1 MAQQQEL
8 SFNLG
13 LPQIPETQDK
23 DLYQELVRIYNA
35 INIVARGLDTLV
47 GAATPPVED
56 WPQIP
61 PEVSVKAQNFSKIY
75 AQFDV
80 DVPLGA
86 CVNLYNVAGVTHVR
100 MARANS
106 ASTPAHGFCSVLL
119 GVEAG
124 DFGEVTLF
132 GANIFL
138 GGVIPG
144 ARYFLSNTS
153 TTGQIQNIPPG
164 SGIIQPVGIGLST
177 TVLWFNPV
185 LLLTASP

>member
-13 LPQIPETQDK
+13 LPAIPETQDK
-23 DLYQELVRIYNA
+23 DLYQELVRVYNA

-61 PEVSVKAQNFSKIY
+61 PEVSIKAQNFSKIY
-75 AQFDV
+75 CQFDV
-80 DVPLGA
+80 NVPLGS
-86 CVNLYNVAGVTHVR
+86 CVNLYNVAGVTHAR
-100 MARANS
+100 MAKADS
-106 ASTPAHGFCSVLL
+106 SSTPAHGFCSVLL
-119 GVEAG
+119 GVNAG

-164 SGIIQPVGIGLST
+164 SGIVQPVGFGLST
-177 TVLWFNPV
+177 TVLWFNPT